1 MSLENLSLEA
11 RDELAQLAQT
21 LAENPDT
28 RKDFLRMTKR
38 VKPDLPIPELDIED
52 YTNRAVTRS
61 EDRVQA
67 LEAKLRE
74 RDAVE
79 ELQKR
84 RQSLMRKGLIANE
97 SEVNDVEKIMLE
109 RGITNHETAA
119 EYHQWMKQAAVPT
132 STGYNPSAVKQFD
145 LNKYWKNPAAAAR
158 NEAMNALNDLRKP
171 QRPSGLSEGI
181 VFLRRPYGYWRRHPT
196 SNRVSTV

>member
-1 MSLENLSLEA
+1 MSLENFSLEA
-11 RDELAQLAQT
+11 RDELAALAQT
-21 LAENPDT
+21 LAENPET
-28 RKDFLRMTKR
+28 RKDFLRMTKK

-52 YTNRAVTRS
+52 YTHRAVSRS

-74 RDAVE
+74 KEAIE
-79 ELQKR
+79 ELNNR
-84 RQSLMRKGLIANE
+84 RQSLMKKGLISNE
-97 SEVNDVEKIMLE
+97 SEVGDVEKIMLE

-145 LNKYWKNPAAAAR
+145 LNKYWKNPVAAAR

-171 QRPSGLSEGI
+171 QRPIGL
-181 VFLRRPYGYWRRHPT
+181 
-196 SNRVSTV
+196 

>member
-11 RDELAQLAQT
+11 RDELAALAQT
-21 LAENPDT
+21 LAENPET
-28 RKDFLRMTKR
+28 RKDFLRMTKK

-52 YTNRAVTRS
+52 YTQRAVNRS

-74 RDAVE
+74 KEAIE

-84 RQSLMRKGLIANE
+84 RQSLMKKGLISNE
-97 SEVNDVEKIMLE
+97 SEVGDVEKIMLE

-145 LNKYWKNPAAAAR
+145 LNKYWKNPVAAAR

-171 QRPSGLSEGI
+171 QRPIGL
-181 VFLRRPYGYWRRHPT
+181 
-196 SNRVSTV
+196 

>member
-11 RDELAQLAQT
+11 RDELAALAQT
-21 LAENPDT
+21 LAENPET

-52 YTNRAVTRS
+52 YTHKAVSRS

-74 RDAVE
+74 KEAIE

-84 RQSLMRKGLIANE
+84 RQSLMKKGLISNE
-97 SEVNDVEKIMLE
+97 SEVSDVEKIMLE

-171 QRPSGLSEGI
+171 QRPIGL
-181 VFLRRPYGYWRRHPT
+181 
-196 SNRVSTV
+196 

>member
-11 RDELAQLAQT
+11 RDELAALAQT

-28 RKDFLRMTKR
+28 RKDFLRMTKK

-52 YTNRAVTRS
+52 YTNRAVNRS

-171 QRPSGLSEGI
+171 QRPIGL
-181 VFLRRPYGYWRRHPT
+181 
-196 SNRVSTV
+196 

>member
-11 RDELAQLAQT
+11 RDELAALAQT
-21 LAENPDT
+21 LAENPET

-52 YTNRAVTRS
+52 YTHKAVSRS

-74 RDAVE
+74 KEALE
-79 ELQKR
+79 ELQNR
-84 RQSLMRKGLIANE
+84 RQSLMKKGLIANE
-97 SEVNDVEKIMLE
+97 SEVSDVEKIMLE

-158 NEAMNALNDLRKP
+158 NEAMNALNDLR
-171 QRPSGLSEGI
+171 
-181 VFLRRPYGYWRRHPT
+181 
-196 SNRVSTV
+196 

>member
-11 RDELAQLAQT
+11 RDELAALAQT
-21 LAENPDT
+21 LAENPET
-28 RKDFLRMTKR
+28 RKDFLRMTKK

-52 YTNRAVTRS
+52 YTHRAVSRS

-74 RDAVE
+74 KEAVE

-84 RQSLMRKGLIANE
+84 RQSLMKKGLISNE
-97 SEVNDVEKIMLE
+97 SEVGDVEKIMLE

-171 QRPSGLSEGI
+171 QRPIGL
-181 VFLRRPYGYWRRHPT
+181 
-196 SNRVSTV
+196 

>member
-11 RDELAQLAQT
+11 RDELAALAQT

-28 RKDFLRMTKR
+28 RKDFLRMTKK

-52 YTNRAVTRS
+52 YTNRAVNRS
-61 EDRVQA
+61 ESRVQA

-74 RDAVE
+74 KEAIE

-84 RQSLMRKGLIANE
+84 RQSLMKKGLISNE
-97 SEVNDVEKIMLE
+97 SEVGDVEKIMLE

-119 EYHQWMKQAAVPT
+119 EYHKWMKQAAVPT

-145 LNKYWKNPAAAAR
+145 LNKYWKNPVAAAR

-171 QRPSGLSEGI
+171 QRPIGL
-181 VFLRRPYGYWRRHPT
+181 
-196 SNRVSTV
+196 

>member
-11 RDELAQLAQT
+11 RDELAALAQT

-28 RKDFLRMTKR
+28 RKDFLRMTKK

-52 YTNRAVTRS
+52 YTHKAVSRS

-74 RDAVE
+74 KEAIE
-79 ELQKR
+79 ELNNR
-84 RQSLMRKGLIANE
+84 RQSLMKKGLISNE
-97 SEVNDVEKIMLE
+97 SEVSDVEKIMLE

-132 STGYNPSAVKQFD
+132 SSGYNPSAVKQFD
-145 LNKYWKNPAAAAR
+145 LNKYWKNPVSAAR
-158 NEAMNALNDLRKP
+158 NEALNALNDLRKP
-171 QRPSGLSEGI
+171 HRPIGL
-181 VFLRRPYGYWRRHPT
+181 
-196 SNRVSTV
+196 

>member
-11 RDELAQLAQT
+11 RDELAALAQT

-28 RKDFLRMTKR
+28 RKDFLRMTRK

-52 YTNRAVTRS
+52 YTHKAVSRS

-74 RDAVE
+74 KEAIE
-79 ELQKR
+79 ELNNR
-84 RQSLMRKGLIANE
+84 RQSLMKKGLISNE
-97 SEVNDVEKIMLE
+97 SEVGDVEKIMLE

-119 EYHQWMKQAAVPT
+119 EYHQWMKKAAVPT
-132 STGYNPSAVKQFD
+132 SSGYNPSAVKQFD

-171 QRPSGLSEGI
+171 QRPIGL
-181 VFLRRPYGYWRRHPT
+181 
-196 SNRVSTV
+196 

>member
-11 RDELAQLAQT
+11 RDELAALAQT

-52 YTNRAVTRS
+52 YTHKAVSKS

-74 RDAVE
+74 KEALE
-79 ELQKR
+79 ELQNR
-84 RQSLMRKGLIANE
+84 RQSLMKKGLISNE
-97 SEVNDVEKIMLE
+97 SEVSDVEKIMLE

-132 STGYNPSAVKQFD
+132 SSGYNPSAVKQFD
-145 LNKYWKNPAAAAR
+145 LNKYWKNPVSAAR

-171 QRPSGLSEGI
+171 QRPIGL
-181 VFLRRPYGYWRRHPT
+181 
-196 SNRVSTV
+196 

>member
-11 RDELAQLAQT
+11 RDELAALAQT

-28 RKDFLRMTKR
+28 RKDFLRMTKK

-52 YTNRAVTRS
+52 YTHRAVSRS

-74 RDAVE
+74 KEAIE
-79 ELQKR
+79 ELNNR
-84 RQSLMRKGLIANE
+84 RQSLMKKGLISNE
-97 SEVNDVEKIMLE
+97 SEVGDVEKIMLE

-132 STGYNPSAVKQFD
+132 SSGYNPSAVKQFD

-171 QRPSGLSEGI
+171 HRPIGL
-181 VFLRRPYGYWRRHPT
+181 
-196 SNRVSTV
+196 

>member
-1 MSLENLSLEA
+1 
-11 RDELAQLAQT
+11 
-21 LAENPDT
+21 
-28 RKDFLRMTKR
+28 MTKR

-52 YTNRAVTRS
+52 YTHRAVSRS

-74 RDAVE
+74 KEAIE

-84 RQSLMRKGLIANE
+84 RQSLMKKGLISNE
-97 SEVNDVEKIMLE
+97 SEVGDVEKIMLE

-145 LNKYWKNPAAAAR
+145 LNKYWKNPVAAAR

-171 QRPSGLSEGI
+171 QRPIGL
-181 VFLRRPYGYWRRHPT
+181 
-196 SNRVSTV
+196 

>member
-11 RDELAQLAQT
+11 RDELAALAQT

-28 RKDFLRMTKR
+28 RKDFLRMTRK

-52 YTNRAVTRS
+52 YTHRAVTRS

-74 RDAVE
+74 KEAIE
-79 ELQKR
+79 ELNNR
-84 RQSLMRKGLIANE
+84 RQSLMKKGLISNE
-97 SEVNDVEKIMLE
+97 SEVGDVEKIMLE

-132 STGYNPSAVKQFD
+132 SSGYNPSAVKQFD

-171 QRPSGLSEGI
+171 QRPIGL
-181 VFLRRPYGYWRRHPT
+181 
-196 SNRVSTV
+196 

>member
-11 RDELAQLAQT
+11 RDELAALAQT
-21 LAENPDT
+21 LAENPET
-28 RKDFLRMTKR
+28 RKDFLRMTKK

-52 YTNRAVTRS
+52 YTHRAVSRS

-74 RDAVE
+74 KEAVE

-84 RQSLMRKGLIANE
+84 RQSLMKKGLISNE
-97 SEVNDVEKIMLE
+97 SEVGDVEKIMLE

-145 LNKYWKNPAAAAR
+145 LNKYWKNPVAAAR

-171 QRPSGLSEGI
+171 QRPIGL
-181 VFLRRPYGYWRRHPT
+181 
-196 SNRVSTV
+196 

>member
-11 RDELAQLAQT
+11 RDELAALAQT
-21 LAENPDT
+21 LAENPET
-28 RKDFLRMTKR
+28 RKDFLRMTKK

-52 YTNRAVTRS
+52 YTNRAVNRS
-61 EDRVQA
+61 ETRVQA

-74 RDAVE
+74 KEAIE

-84 RQSLMRKGLIANE
+84 RQSLMKKGLISNE
-97 SEVNDVEKIMLE
+97 SEVGDVEKIMLE

-145 LNKYWKNPAAAAR
+145 LNKYWKNPVSAAR

-171 QRPSGLSEGI
+171 QRPIGL
-181 VFLRRPYGYWRRHPT
+181 
-196 SNRVSTV
+196 

>member
-11 RDELAQLAQT
+11 RDELAALAQT

-28 RKDFLRMTKR
+28 RKDFLRMTKK

-52 YTNRAVTRS
+52 YTHRAVSRS

-74 RDAVE
+74 KEAIE
-79 ELQKR
+79 ELNNR
-84 RQSLMRKGLIANE
+84 RQSLMKKGLISNE
-97 SEVNDVEKIMLE
+97 SEVGDVEKIMLE

-132 STGYNPSAVKQFD
+132 SSGYNPSAVKQFD
-145 LNKYWKNPAAAAR
+145 LNKYWKNPVSAAR
-158 NEAMNALNDLRKP
+158 NEALNALNDLRKP
-171 QRPSGLSEGI
+171 HRPIGL
-181 VFLRRPYGYWRRHPT
+181 
-196 SNRVSTV
+196 

>member
-11 RDELAQLAQT
+11 RDELAALAQT

-28 RKDFLRMTKR
+28 RKDFLRMTKK

-52 YTNRAVTRS
+52 YTHKAVSRS

-74 RDAVE
+74 KEAME

-84 RQSLMRKGLIANE
+84 RQSLMKKGLISNE
-97 SEVNDVEKIMLE
+97 AEVDDVEKIMLE

-171 QRPSGLSEGI
+171 QRPIGL
-181 VFLRRPYGYWRRHPT
+181 
-196 SNRVSTV
+196 